1 MPKVEVIEDQQ
12 HSTPSPASYS
22 TPPAGVAES
31 GPSSDPGTSMPA
43 KENNDSYQCS
53 ICYESF
59 PTAKTYKN
67 HMANHKI
74 PMTTYSNDA
83 TPTGPADVHLLREHI
98 LAHVREHP
106 QFQLGA
112 GPGPGGGDGGM
123 LEKCQY
129 CYKLFADRV
138 QLQIH
143 LKEHNALKEYKC
155 LNCNK
160 MYASLNYL
168 KLHYKMHA
176 DEKPYRCTYC
186 DKRFTF
192 SSNLYVHHRIHTGH
206 KPYRCEKCS
215 KCFSQIN
222 SLKQHLRIHRDQPP
236 APTTL
241 PTPPPVS
248 AAAAAAA
255 VQLLTQPGGPN
266 GILPPLI
273 AAPTSIQ
280 SQPQHQQH
288 QQPLPQQHHLPQLH
302 PHPPLL
308 VPNQHQQQQ
317 HPKTKVLKSEF
328 GDGTSDSELQS
339 GNEEDNVPNMSS
351 RTQNSGELSIQDVII
366 QQLQQR
372 LVSQP

>member
-1 MPKVEVIEDQQ
+1 MSAVDSGARP
-12 HSTPSPASYS
+12 
-22 TPPAGVAES
+22 VA
-31 GPSSDPGTSMPA
+31 TTTT

-53 ICYESF
+53 VCYESF
-59 PTAKTYKN
+59 PTAKTYKS

-74 PMTTYSNDA
+74 PMTTYSNDSA
-83 TPTGPADVHLLREHI
+83 PSGPADVHLLREHI
-98 LAHVREHP
+98 LAHVRDHQ
-106 QFQLGA
+106 QFQMATTGGTGA
-112 GPGPGGGDGGM
+112 GEGNL

-129 CYKLFADRV
+129 CYKLFADRI

-143 LKEHNALKEYKC
+143 LKEHNSLKEYKC

-222 SLKQHLRIHRDQPP
+222 SLKQHLRIHRDQQP
-236 APTTL
+236 AAVL
-241 PTPPPVS
+241 PTSPPL
-248 AAAAAAA
+248 AAA
-255 VQLLTQPGGPN
+255 QLLATTPGPNGLLSPIPGGSVGVVPQHLSQHLPLHHLQQQGQQQDHQPQLQGPPGGPH
-266 GILPPLI
+266 P
-273 AAPTSIQ
+273 
-280 SQPQHQQH
+280 SQAHTHGKP
-288 QQPLPQQHHLPQLH
+288 
-302 PHPPLL
+302 
-308 VPNQHQQQQ
+308 
-317 HPKTKVLKSEF
+317 KVLKSDFDEI
-328 GDGTSDSELQS
+328 GSDRELHS
-339 GNEEDNVPNMSS
+339 SNEQDKVLNMSS
-351 RTQNSGELSIQDVII
+351 RPPHSSSNEVSIQDVII

>member
-1 MPKVEVIEDQQ
+1 MSAVDSGARP
-12 HSTPSPASYS
+12 
-22 TPPAGVAES
+22 VA
-31 GPSSDPGTSMPA
+31 TTTT

-53 ICYESF
+53 VCYESF
-59 PTAKTYKN
+59 PTAKTYKS

-74 PMTTYSNDA
+74 PMTTYSNDSA
-83 TPTGPADVHLLREHI
+83 PSGPADVHLLREHI
-98 LAHVREHP
+98 LAHVRDHQ
-106 QFQLGA
+106 QFQMATGGTGA
-112 GPGPGGGDGGM
+112 GEGNL

-129 CYKLFADRV
+129 CYKLFADRI

-143 LKEHNALKEYKC
+143 LKEHNSLKEYKC

-222 SLKQHLRIHRDQPP
+222 SLKQHLRIHRDQQP
-236 APTTL
+236 AAVL
-241 PTPPPVS
+241 PTSPPL
-248 AAAAAAA
+248 AAAA
-255 VQLLTQPGGPN
+255 QLLATTPGPNGLLSPIPGGSVGVVPQHLSQHLPLHHLQQQGQQQDHQPQLQGPPGGPH
-266 GILPPLI
+266 P
-273 AAPTSIQ
+273 
-280 SQPQHQQH
+280 SQAHTHGKP
-288 QQPLPQQHHLPQLH
+288 
-302 PHPPLL
+302 
-308 VPNQHQQQQ
+308 
-317 HPKTKVLKSEF
+317 KVLKSDFDEI
-328 GDGTSDSELQS
+328 GSDRELHS
-339 GNEEDNVPNMSS
+339 SNEQDKVLNMSS
-351 RTQNSGELSIQDVII
+351 RPPHSSSNEVSIQDVII

>member
-1 MPKVEVIEDQQ
+1 MCLYRHPPGLLVPKVEVEEQ
-12 HSTPSPASYS
+12 PA
-22 TPPAGVAES
+22 TPPPHSYGTPPS
-31 GPSSDPGTSMPA
+31 GDYGGASSSADPANHARQGTT

-74 PMTTYSNDA
+74 PMTTYSNESSSNPS
-83 TPTGPADVHLLREHI
+83 TPADVHLLREHI
-98 LAHVREHP
+98 LAHVRDHQH
-106 QFQLGA
+106 QFQLSTG
-112 GPGPGGGDGGM
+112 GGPPGPSGGDSN
-123 LEKCQY
+123 LIEKCQY

-143 LKEHNALKEYKC
+143 LKEHNSLKEYKC

-176 DEKPYRCTYC
+176 DLKPYKCQYC

-222 SLKQHLRIHRDQPP
+222 SLKQHHRIHRDQLP
-236 APTTL
+236 PTTPLANPIQSIPGPSPLLLNNPGISGTNGPTLIPNSLL
-241 PTPPPVS
+241 PS
-248 AAAAAAA
+248 
-255 VQLLTQPGGPN
+255 LIPGNHGQQ
-266 GILPPLI
+266 LPPQGHMQTTPMPHQKTPKGSKNEFSDVGEE
-273 AAPTSIQ
+273 APQSTDDKVLNMSNRQANSGDVSIQ
-280 SQPQHQQH
+280 
-288 QQPLPQQHHLPQLH
+288 
-302 PHPPLL
+302 
-308 VPNQHQQQQ
+308 
-317 HPKTKVLKSEF
+317 E
-328 GDGTSDSELQS
+328 
-339 GNEEDNVPNMSS
+339 
-351 RTQNSGELSIQDVII
+351 VII